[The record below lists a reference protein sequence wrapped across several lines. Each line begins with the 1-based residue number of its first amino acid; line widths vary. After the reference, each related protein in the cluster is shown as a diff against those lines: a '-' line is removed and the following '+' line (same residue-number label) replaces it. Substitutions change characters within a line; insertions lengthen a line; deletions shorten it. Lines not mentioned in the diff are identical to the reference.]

1 MRSLDLTMI
10 VLYALAM
17 LAIGRYYKHRT
28 ATADDYLLGGRTMS
42 PFMIGLSLFATLTST
57 LSYLALP
64 GEMIRHGPMMFAQA
78 AAFPVAYL
86 IVGWLIIPS
95 IMRQRD
101 VTSGYELLEK
111 RLGLPGR
118 MLAATMFMSLR
129 IVWMAA
135 ILYATTNKV
144 LVPLLDLDPRWAPL
158 ISVAMGVITL
168 IYSAEGG
175 FKAVV
180 MTDAMQSLIMCVG
193 AVVVIVAVT
202 WDLGSVRAWWPTTW
216 ADHWQPPVF
225 WFRADQRVTFMGA
238 FLNMAVWMS
247 CTCGSDQMAIQ
258 RYLSTRNAR
267 AARQSFAIHLVT
279 EVLMAGLLA
288 LVGLAVLGYYTAHAN
303 SLGTETSVIGQAD
316 ELLPKFVV
324 TVLPGGFAGIVIAAM
339 LSAAMSSLSSGVN
352 SSSAVITSDFL
363 GRFRRIPWTP
373 HESMRVA
380 RVASVAIGVVAV
392 LTSLFVGQLATNL
405 LELCIKVVNL
415 LTAPIF
421 VLFFLALF
429 VRWSTPWG
437 AIAATFASVTTA
449 VGIAFFR
456 WSGLEFLWTAPAALV
471 VGIAT
476 GALVSLVTPSLSAAT
491 SVHSKSKV

>member
-1 MRSLDLTMI
+1 M
-10 VLYALAM
+10 
-17 LAIGRYYKHRT
+17 
-28 ATADDYLLGGRTMS
+28 
-42 PFMIGLSLFATLTST
+42 
-57 LSYLALP
+57 
-64 GEMIRHGPMMFAQA
+64 
-78 AAFPVAYL
+78 
-86 IVGWLIIPS
+86 
-95 IMRQRD
+95 
-101 VTSGYELLEK
+101 
-111 RLGLPGR
+111 
-118 MLAATMFMSLR
+118 
-129 IVWMAA
+129 
-135 ILYATTNKV
+135 
-144 LVPLLDLDPRWAPL
+144 
-158 ISVAMGVITL
+158 
-168 IYSAEGG
+168 
-175 FKAVV
+175 
-180 MTDAMQSLIMCVG
+180 
-193 AVVVIVAVT
+193 
-202 WDLGSVRAWWPTTW
+202 TW
-216 ADHWQPPVF
+216 AEHWQPPVF

-258 RYLSTRNAR
+258 RYLSTRNAQ

-288 LVGLAVLGYYTAHAN
+288 LVGLAVLGYYTELAN
-303 SLGTETSVIGQAD
+303 SLGTETSIIGQAD
-316 ELLPKFVV
+316 ELLPRFVAS
-324 TVLPGGFAGIVIAAM
+324 VLPGGFAGIVIAAM

-380 RVASVAIGVVAV
+380 RVASLAIGIVAV

-429 VRWSTPWG
+429 VRWATPWG

-456 WSGLEFLWTAPAALV
+456 WGGLEFLWTAPAALV
-471 VGIAT
+471 AGIAT
-476 GALVSLVTPSLSAAT
+476 GALVSLVTPSLSATT
-491 SVHSKSKV
+491 SVHPESKV